1 MKKLIMILLSI
12 VIIGCGN
19 DPKQQESQESQELQK
34 AHEHPAAVETTSA
47 PKNLSPHT
55 SAMAM
60 IGDAHIHIDYSS
72 PSVRERI
79 IFGGL
84 VGYNTVWQAG
94 AHKATWIETDKD
106 LVIDGKTLPAG
117 KYGFFVIPGKEQWEV
132 MFNTRWDQH
141 GKDDYNETENVVNLS
156 VKPVELQEIQ
166 ESLKYD
172 VIKTSENSGLI
183 TMAWEKIKIEIPFEV
198 IQKN

>member
-1 MKKLIMILLSI
+1 MKKIIMILLSI
-12 VIIGCGN
+12 VITGCGN
-19 DPKQQESQESQELQK
+19 DPKQQESQESQK
-34 AHEHPAAVETTSA
+34 THEHPATAETTS
-47 PKNLSPHT
+47 PSKNLSPHT

-60 IGDAHIHIDYSS
+60 IGEAHIHIDYSS

-141 GKDDYNETENVVNLS
+141 GKDDYNETENLVNLS

-172 VIKTSENSGLI
+172 VIKTSENSGFI

-198 IQKN
+198 VNK

>member
-1 MKKLIMILLSI
+1 MKKIIISLISI
-12 VIIGCGN
+12 VMMGCGN
-19 DPKQQESQESQELQK
+19 DLKQKESAGSQEVQET
-34 AHEHPAAVETTSA
+34 HEHHQTAETSSPSKT
-47 PKNLSPHT
+47 LSHHT

-84 VGYNTVWQAG
+84 VGYNSVWQAG

-106 LVIDGKTLPAG
+106 LIIDGKALPQG
-117 KYGFFVIPGKEQWEV
+117 KYGIFVIPRKEQWEV

-141 GKDDYNETENVVNLS
+141 GKDDYNETENVLSMS

-166 ESLKYD
+166 ESLKYE
-172 VIKTSENSGLI
+172 VIKTNGNSGVI
-183 TMAWEKIKIEIPFEV
+183 TMAWEKVKMEIPFQV
-198 IQKN
+198 GK